1 MCPTTGRAS
10 IPPPWRLPVPFGE
23 SVCSPLPSLTT
34 GDPSPTGQCQGC
46 GQGARPYQPDLRGGQ
61 LERNRVMAN
70 PDYTDLV
77 AAQRAYFL
85 TIQVAI

>member
-1 MCPTTGRAS
+1 MPDNGQAS

>member
-1 MCPTTGRAS
+1 MPDNGQAS
-10 IPPPWRLPVPFGE
+10 IPPPWRLPVPFRGISLFTPAITHDGGSKPE
-23 SVCSPLPSLTT
+23 RSVSGLW
-34 GDPSPTGQCQGC
+34 
-46 GQGARPYQPDLRGGQ
+46 ARRPALSADLRGGQ